1 MICRTCR
8 KDLNFPDAVL
18 KQLSTCP
25 YCNAPFKMD
34 PKNIEEA
41 FTWFLEDN
49 GIDILAKENEARFE
63 KMLKVH
69 ETSKFPDANKLELLR
84 ALGILQRIYNVRE
97 ASDEEKVAELQA
109 CFKYMTDLHVE
120 IPFAKGALDLL
131 QNAMKMTVDFSPN
144 TFIDPRDGNTYKTV
158 KIGNKVWMAENLR
171 YRTHTSFV
179 YNGDQ
184 QNEKTYGRLYTYDNA
199 MVACPKGWH
208 LPTINEMNE
217 LIAAA
222 GNSAYALQAKNV
234 KGWPKALDELG
245 FSALPAGI
253 KLDSRN
259 IGLGHIA
266 VFLLPD
272 KGYVAYLDKDVLE
285 ISLTSSIFTKIPLA
299 SFAESSVDFSF
310 LKFPLTNPQKLYFS
324 VRCVKDA

>member
-1 MICRTCR
+1 MICRVCR

-49 GIDILAKENEARFE
+49 GIDILAKENEARYE
-63 KMLKVH
+63 KMLTVSAV
-69 ETSKFPDANKLELLR
+69 SKFPDANKLELLR

-131 QNAMKMTVDFSPN
+131 QSAMKMTVDFAPN

-179 YNGDQ
+179 YDGDQ
-184 QNEKTYGRLYTYDNA
+184 QNEKTYGRLYTYDDA
-199 MVACPKGWH
+199 KAACPQGWH
-208 LPTINEMNE
+208 LPTENEMNE

-234 KGWPKALDELG
+234 KEWPKALDELG
-245 FSALPAGI
+245 FSALPAGA
-253 KLDSRN
+253 KFDGCLGSCN
-259 IGLGHIA
+259 VGLGHIA
-266 VFLLPD
+266 LFILSNED
-272 KGYVAYLDKDVLE
+272 YVAYLDKNELDVSQAFMVRAK
-285 ISLTSSIFTKIPLA
+285 ISSPSFVDSFYTSNILYADNS
-299 SFAESSVDFSF
+299 
-310 LKFPLTNPQKLYFS
+310 YFS
-324 VRCVKDA
+324 VRCVKDD